1 MKLSII
7 TINLNH
13 AAGLSGTI
21 RSVAGQ
27 TWTDFEFIIIDGGS
41 SDGSTNHIV
50 EAGDLITD
58 WVSEPDRGVFDA
70 MNKGIARSR
79 GEYLLMLNSGDILHN
94 RDVLKKIF
102 TDASVSEDILY
113 GNVLRESR
121 GTVIDESIFPREL
134 TFNFF
139 RNGSLSHQAAFI
151 RRTVHDT
158 AGLYDDTMK
167 YSADWKL
174 FILAICRHNLTYRYL
189 PELVAVCNCDGLTC
203 DPANFPGMRA
213 EMERTLHRYFPV
225 FMADYEKLD
234 SLTAKNWA
242 SSLSRYRARAQSFA
256 RFVIRNGIRETL
268 LQGKHP
274 TK

>member
-13 AAGLSGTI
+13 ATGLSRTI
-21 RSVAGQ
+21 RSVAEQ
-27 TWTDFEFIIIDGGS
+27 TWTDYEFIIIDGGS
-41 SDGSTNHIV
+41 SDGSTGHIL
-50 EAGDLITD
+50 EAGDHVTD

-79 GEYLLMLNSGDILHN
+79 GQYLLMLNSGDTLHDP
-94 RDVLKKIF
+94 DVLKKVFADETI
-102 TDASVSEDILY
+102 TEDILY
-113 GNVLRESR
+113 GNVLRESL
-121 GTVIDESIFPREL
+121 GTVIGESTFPKEL

-158 AGLYDDTMK
+158 AGLYDDTLK

-174 FILAICRHNLTYRYL
+174 FILAICKHNLTYRHL

-203 DPANFPGMRA
+203 DPANFPGMRS
-213 EMERTLHRYFPV
+213 EMERTLHRHFPV

-234 SLTAKNWA
+234 SLTAKTWRA
-242 SSLSRYRARAQSFA
+242 SLSRYRARARSFA

-274 TK
+274 N